1 MTVDKEEIKMAE
13 TDLGGGEKSQTQTRF
28 KFYNAEEVNKAESHF
43 KNPHSSRSD
52 KEPIISNRFN
62 FYNAEEMHRTAPLH
76 LPTPIDLTS
85 LDAKSNDPRNST
97 SIQSTETADDSTTEN
112 ILRSLQE
119 TEREH
124 QQKAKSGGNRLASRR
139 IIAARQQSNPYEAAI
154 RDALAMLRT
163 SAVKQPHHQSML
175 NTNPSS
181 DDKILEFRETAW
193 SEIREAEQ
201 RDRDE
206 RMAKYAAKLVELEG
220 RPVPRLPLTQQNEEN
235 IQVALPVNQP
245 HIENVF
251 RDVDDND
258 QESDELRE
266 KELLQRAVSHTDRS
280 QVSVDEE
287 IQRGVERI
295 LMAILDRAQSRDET
309 AREDTD
315 SNDELTTALSSL
327 LHTGTNFDMD
337 PPRIKPPS
345 RRLAEEYLTDD
356 EGKDDDDEEDERTL
370 DEYDVSQASV
380 NKRSVVEE
388 LLAEEGDDNHH
399 GAPPRVMEMAVSPQT
414 IFSKLTNEQG
424 IDDEEDE
431 EDGPARSDFA
441 AISHEDEDILI
452 RRNNGTKVLGPL
464 SGNDKTGVVLENSDT
479 IIEDDDEPD
488 EEVAAATSQG
498 PPSILESLSSVVKDA
513 ENFMS
518 YISGAVSPTN
528 SSTKK
533 DKDLVHNGDDD
544 CHESF
549 DTEANEL
556 MRSLCAHLMPYGVDK
571 STKHLSEIPPWD
583 DRNPNE
589 PGYRIIRLSKSQLC
603 RVEQEFERMVNGVKL
618 NSERDLGKMRLT
630 EADSSTAWN
639 GAMACSYDENFE
651 KDLEEAENL
660 LDREEKLRAVA
671 ERSTQAKRLSD
682 DETDDDNETGH
693 SETSASEDDDTT
705 LTCHHDFPGVRRSG
719 KGEMGDLEYFNLPII
734 FKSHVTGFEPT
745 KDLFL
750 EPGNVVAGQYLVES
764 ELGSAAFSTAYR
776 CIDLNSD
783 SIGDGE
789 VSDIDVL
796 VYLFNGAPLG

>member
-13 TDLGGGEKSQTQTRF
+13 PDSGGGEKSQTQTRF
-28 KFYNAEEVNKAESHF
+28 KFYNAEEVHNAESHY
-43 KNPHSSRSD
+43 KNPRSSTSD
-52 KEPIISNRFN
+52 KEAAISNRFN

-76 LPTPIDLTS
+76 LPTPIDLST
-85 LDAKSNDPRNST
+85 LDAKSNEPLNST
-97 SIQSTETADDSTTEN
+97 ILQSTETADDSTTEN

-119 TEREH
+119 TEREQ
-124 QQKAKSGGNRLASRR
+124 QQKVKVGSTRLTSRR

-154 RDALAMLRT
+154 HDALAMLRT
-163 SAVKQPHHQSML
+163 NAVKQQQQQSML
-175 NTNPSS
+175 KTTPSK
-181 DDKILEFRETAW
+181 DDKILEFREAAW
-193 SEIREAEQ
+193 SEIRDAEQ

-220 RPVPRLPLTQQNEEN
+220 RPVPPSSSLTQQNEEN
-235 IQVALPVNQP
+235 IQLTLPVNQSQV
-245 HIENVF
+245 EMVF
-251 RDVDDND
+251 RDVNDDD
-258 QESDELRE
+258 PELE
-266 KELLQRAVSHTDRS
+266 KFRDKEKLQRAQSYTDRS

-309 AREDTD
+309 GIDRTD
-315 SNDELTTALSSL
+315 SNDQLTTVLSSL
-327 LHTGTNFDMD
+327 LHPGTNFDTD

-356 EGKDDDDEEDERTL
+356 EGKDDDDDDDDRTD

-380 NKRSVVEE
+380 NKRSVVDE
-388 LLAEEGDDNHH
+388 LLAEEGDEINQ
-399 GAPPRVMEMAVSPQT
+399 GVPTRVMEMAVSPQT

-424 IDDEEDE
+424 IDDEEDDD
-431 EDGPARSDFA
+431 DGPARSDFA
-441 AISHEDEDILI
+441 AISHHDDEDILI
-452 RRNNGTKVLGPL
+452 RSNTVTKVLGPL

-488 EEVAAATSQG
+488 DEVAAATSQG
-498 PPSILESLSSVVKDA
+498 APSILESLSSVVKDA

-518 YISGAVSPTN
+518 YMAGAVSPTN
-528 SSTKK
+528 SSIKK
-533 DKDLVHNGDDD
+533 DKYLVQNGDDD
-544 CHESF
+544 GHESF
-549 DTEANEL
+549 DAEANEL

-630 EADSSTAWN
+630 DKDASNAWN
-639 GAMACSYDENFE
+639 GAVASNYDKNFE

-671 ERSTQAKRLSD
+671 ERSTQAKHSSD
-682 DETDDDNETGH
+682 DDTDDDNATGH
-693 SETSASEDDDTT
+693 SETSVSEDDDTT

-783 SIGDGE
+783 STGDGE
-789 VSDIDVL
+789 VSDLLI
-796 VYLFNGAPLG
+796 GPL